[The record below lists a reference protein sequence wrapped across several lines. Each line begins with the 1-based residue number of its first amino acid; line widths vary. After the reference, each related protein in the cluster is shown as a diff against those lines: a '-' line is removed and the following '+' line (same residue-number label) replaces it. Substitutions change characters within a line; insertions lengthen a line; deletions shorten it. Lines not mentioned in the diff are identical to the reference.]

1 MSEPPDPF
9 EGLVDRKLAA
19 RIRRQPMGTTEPEI
33 DNPFND
39 GLPEGDDEPE
49 PEAGETPPMTPLQA
63 RAAEQSKRAT
73 SGRRR
78 RRGPRQQPGAEASGR
93 PYIASNVPE
102 GLESRDAAV
111 FWPQI
116 LKEMAD
122 KGVGPEDMYI
132 RIDRI
137 GRGITPQGQVTI
149 DQVDANLVCGD
160 QTGDAGRDLVTY
172 VTDIVHLGRE
182 KLNSPADYKLYVV
195 MKQGLSQIRMMT
207 LHLDHPDEIRALQ
220 QRKSAYFRPQPP
232 GYRASPRAPV
242 GMGAP
247 MQQQPQAPLPP
258 PPPVPVPNP
267 QLSQTD
273 QFNQMLQ
280 FMQSY
285 ETYRQQVA
293 ATGAPMPAPLP
304 PQIIQA
310 PAPPPPREE
319 DRLSAEEK
327 ELIEEGRIR
336 RFLEKNGYVKAGVGA
351 PPPPAAAAQAAQ
363 NPVSA
368 VKDLIKTFAEIQG
381 LEGQVKAMF
390 GIADKEEPDKPEETE
405 KPDPVKV
412 VQIPGATAFGR
423 PVMFP
428 RGTEG
433 FLDWCQQAVMAN
445 LETSGELAANALGTF
460 AKSLDG
466 TSFSRLLDRLTAQGG
481 APAQVAAQA
490 KAAGVIGT
498 GATNGAAPMIPRRGP
513 TA

>member
-1 MSEPPDPF
+1 M
-9 EGLVDRKLAA
+9 A
-19 RIRRQPMGTTEPEI
+19 TTEPEI

-39 GLPEGDDEPE
+39 GLPEGDNE
-49 PEAGETPPMTPLQA
+49 PEADGAAAPPMTPLQD
-63 RAAEQSKRAT
+63 RAAEQSKRVGARRP
-73 SGRRR
+73 RRR
-78 RRGPRQQPGAEASGR
+78 GGPRQQPGTETASR
-93 PYIASNVPE
+93 AYVASDVPE

-132 RIDRI
+132 RIDRL

-195 MKQGLSQIRMMT
+195 MKQGLSATRMMT

-247 MQQQPQAPLPP
+247 MQQPPAPLPP
-258 PPPVPVPNP
+258 PPPMQAPNP
-267 QLSQTD
+267 QLSPADAFAQT
-273 QFNQMLQ
+273 
-280 FMQSY
+280 MQSIQAY
-285 ETYRQQVA
+285 EAWRQQVV

-304 PQIIQA
+304 PPPQIIH
-310 PAPPPPREE
+310 APPPAREE
-319 DRLSAEEK
+319 DRLTKEEK
-327 ELIEEGRIR
+327 ELLEEARFR
-336 RFLEKNGYVKAGVGA
+336 RFVEKEGYVKQGLGA

-381 LEGQVKAMF
+381 LESQVKSLF
-390 GIADKEEPDKPEETE
+390 GVADKVEPEEPEPEE
-405 KPDPVKV
+405 KPNPIKV
-412 VQIPGATAFGR
+412 VAIPGAKAYGR
-423 PVMFP
+423 DILFP
-428 RGTEG
+428 RGTDG
-433 FLDWCQQAVMAN
+433 LLDWCQQAVMAN
-445 LETSGELAANALGTF
+445 LETSGQLAGNVLGTF

-466 TSFSRLLDRLTAQGG
+466 TSFSRLLERLMAQGG
-481 APAQVAAQA
+481 APAQVAAEA
-490 KAAGVIGT
+490 KAAGLVGT
-498 GATNGAAPMIPRRGP
+498 GAPPANGMSRKPGP
-513 TA
+513 LA